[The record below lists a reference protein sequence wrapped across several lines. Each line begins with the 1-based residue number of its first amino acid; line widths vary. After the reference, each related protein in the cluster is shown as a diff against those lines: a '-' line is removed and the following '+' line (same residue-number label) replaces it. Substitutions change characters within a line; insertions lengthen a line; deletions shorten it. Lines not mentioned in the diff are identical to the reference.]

1 MKRLTLI
8 LSMLIALVSYNA
20 NAAMYIVGNVPFGDW
35 HTYTGAEMTDNGNG
49 VYTYVTDQI
58 NGTVWFVFADNLTP
72 GPNDDWNT
80 FNGNYRYGPL
90 TSGQAV
96 SPNVEYTTQKSTNGS
111 VSYSFEG
118 AAGQSYQFTF
128 DTNTMKFKVE
138 GYVPPV
144 EIDVYSVAGEPAA
157 VFGETWNEKATA
169 TEMTLVNGL
178 YTWTKNGVELSSGTT
193 IAFKVV
199 GNHDWG
205 HAWPTDNYTYD
216 ITENGI
222 YDLVFTID
230 PDTKDVG
237 FTATKVQDGP
247 VVDPITGDL
256 FMLGNVNGNNW
267 AGNVGVEMASADEDV
282 YTLANVT
289 IADSGDGYGYFSF
302 SSKLGENADD
312 WGFAAYRRGAVE
324 DGTLVEDGVQA
335 VLDAW
340 GTSNAF
346 KAVPGVYDV
355 EVGLSSNYVVLTK
368 KGEIVP
374 EVDPVYIMGNVN
386 DLTWDAISG
395 VEMNYDE
402 TANVYTAEINVTDAN
417 NGKGYFGFTKKLADP
432 ESETPWDDIAGYRF
446 GPMCDPEAENWVM
459 TENLLNVDCELDME
473 GSKSI
478 EIPAGA
484 WTVTVDLNNG
494 LFKINGTWPTDT
506 VEPTAPEVYL
516 FGDVNNLAWDPTQGV
531 LMEYAEG
538 IYTGVVTATPREG
551 QQAAYIGFTKK
562 LADAESET
570 PWEDIDG
577 YRFGPMGEGE
587 NWQMTEELL
596 GAECALATD
605 GSYLSVAIPAGEWN
619 FTIDLVNNIFTINGT
634 WPTDTVEPTAPEVYL
649 FGDVNN
655 LAWDPTQGVL
665 MEYAEG
671 IYTGV
676 VTATPREG
684 QQAAYIG
691 FTKKLADAESET
703 PWDDIAGY
711 RFGPMGEGE
720 NWQMTE
726 ELLGVECAL
735 ATDGSYLSVAIPAGE
750 WTFSINLENNTF
762 CINGEWPVD
771 TVTPEPYTGDIFIM
785 GNVNDLTWDA
795 ISGVQMTY
803 DAENE
808 VYTAEINVADVNE
821 GKGYFGFTKK
831 LAEAESETPW
841 DDIAAFR
848 FGPVCDPES
857 ENWVLTEE
865 LIGVDCALAT
875 DGSYKS
881 IEVAAGKWIVTVDMV
896 NDLFNIKKAGIIGD
910 VNDDNVVNITDVTM
924 LINAVLND
932 NYSTINTANADMN
945 GDGIINVT
953 DVTLLI
959 TKVQNS

>member
-282 YTLANVT
+282 YTLTNVT

-355 EVGLSSNYVVLTK
+355 EVGLSNNYVVLTK

-395 VEMNYDE
+395 VEMTYDE
-402 TANVYTAEINVTDAN
+402 TAKVYTAEINVTDAN

-570 PWEDIDG
+570 PW
-577 YRFGPMGEGE
+577 
-587 NWQMTEELL
+587 
-596 GAECALATD
+596 
-605 GSYLSVAIPAGEWN
+605 
-619 FTIDLVNNIFTINGT
+619 
-634 WPTDTVEPTAPEVYL
+634 
-649 FGDVNN
+649 
-655 LAWDPTQGVL
+655 
-665 MEYAEG
+665 
-671 IYTGV
+671 
-676 VTATPREG
+676 
-684 QQAAYIG
+684 
-691 FTKKLADAESET
+691 
-703 PWDDIAGY
+703 DDIAGY

-785 GNVNDLTWDA
+785 GNVNDFTWDA

-831 LAEAESETPW
+831 LADAESATPW

-881 IEVAAGKWIVTVDMV
+881 IEVAAGKWAVTVDMV
-896 NDLFNIKKAGIIGD
+896 NNTFNIKKAGMIGD
-910 VNDDNVVNITDVTM
+910 VNSDNTVNITDVTILINAVMSENFSTINFDNSDMNGDGNINITDVTM
-924 LINAVLND
+924 LINAVM
-932 NYSTINTANADMN
+932 SM
-945 GDGIINVT
+945 
-953 DVTLLI
+953 
-959 TKVQNS
+959 

>member
-20 NAAMYIVGNVPFGDW
+20 NAAMYIVGNAPFGDW

-282 YTLANVT
+282 YTLTNVT

-395 VEMNYDE
+395 VEMTYDE

-417 NGKGYFGFTKKLADP
+417 NGQGYFGFTKKLADP

-459 TENLLNVDCELDME
+459 TEELLGTDCELDLE
-473 GSKSI
+473 GSYKSI
-478 EIPAGA
+478 EIPAGT

-506 VEPTAPEVYL
+506 VVPEVENVYIM
-516 FGDVNNLAWDPTQGV
+516 GNVNDLTWDAISGVEMTYDETANVYTAEINVTDANNGQG
-531 LMEYAEG
+531 YF
-538 IYTGVVTATPREG
+538 
-551 QQAAYIGFTKK
+551 GFTKK
-562 LADAESET
+562 LAD
-570 PWEDIDG
+570 P
-577 YRFGPMGEGE
+577 
-587 NWQMTEELL
+587 
-596 GAECALATD
+596 
-605 GSYLSVAIPAGEWN
+605 
-619 FTIDLVNNIFTINGT
+619 
-634 WPTDTVEPTAPEVYL
+634 
-649 FGDVNN
+649 
-655 LAWDPTQGVL
+655 
-665 MEYAEG
+665 
-671 IYTGV
+671 
-676 VTATPREG
+676 
-684 QQAAYIG
+684 
-691 FTKKLADAESET
+691 ESET

-711 RFGPMGEGE
+711 RFGPVCDPESE
-720 NWQMTE
+720 NWVMTE
-726 ELLGVECAL
+726 ELLGTECAL
-735 ATDGSYLSVAIPAGE
+735 ATDGSYKSIEIPAGA
-750 WTFSINLENNTF
+750 WTVTVDMVNNVFT
-762 CINGEWPVD
+762 INGEWPVD
-771 TVTPEPYTGDIFIM
+771 TVVPEPYTGDIFIM

-881 IEVAAGKWIVTVDMV
+881 IEVDAGKWAVTVDMV
-896 NDLFNIKKAGIIGD
+896 NNTFNIKKAGKLGD
-910 VNDDNVVNITDVTM
+910 VNSDNTVNITDVTILISAVMSENFSTINFDNSDMNGDGIINITDVTM
-924 LINAVLND
+924 LINAVM
-932 NYSTINTANADMN
+932 AM
-945 GDGIINVT
+945 
-953 DVTLLI
+953 
-959 TKVQNS
+959 